1 MTKARYSTEV
11 LIQNGRIRRSTPVGL
26 ETASDEQR
34 TAIELMKPVMNTW
47 LRSKISDQQSAEVLV
62 KAKYL
67 ETANG
72 LTVEFKIQ
80 QVVPI
85 G

>member
-34 TAIELMKPVMNTW
+34 AAIELIKPVMNTW